1 MTEIRLAII
10 FAFVVA
16 FWGWVFAIYIIMR
29 GDWVIGIVGITAL
42 IPVSLMF
49 WMKAR
54 EDWDS

>member
-1 MTEIRLAII
+1 MTAIRLAII
-10 FAFVVA
+10 FAFVVT
-16 FWGWVFAIYIIMR
+16 FWGWVLSIYIIMR

-49 WMKAR
+49 WVKAR

>member
-16 FWGWVFAIYIIMR
+16 FWGWVLGIYFIAQGEWIA
-29 GDWVIGIVGITAL
+29 GIVMITAL
-42 IPVSLMF
+42 IPATLEIG
-49 WMKAR
+49 MKAR

>member
-10 FAFVVA
+10 FAFVVL
-16 FWGWVFAIYIIMR
+16 FWAWELVIYFIAQVEWIEGM
-29 GDWVIGIVGITAL
+29 VMITAL
-42 IPVSLMF
+42 IPVTLMF

>member
-10 FAFVVA
+10 FAFVVV
-16 FWGWVFAIYIIMR
+16 FWGWVFSIYIIMR
-29 GDWVIGIVGITAL
+29 GDLVMGIVGITAL

>member
-16 FWGWVFAIYIIMR
+16 FWGWVLAVYFIMQ
-29 GDWVIGIVGITAL
+29 GDWVIGVVAITAL
-42 IPVSLMF
+42 IPVTLMF

-54 EDWDS
+54 EDWNS

>member
-16 FWGWVFAIYIIMR
+16 FWGWVLSIYIIMR
-29 GDWVIGIVGITAL
+29 GDWVLGIAGITAMIPETL
-42 IPVSLMF
+42 IL

>member
-10 FAFVVA
+10 LAFVVA
-16 FWGWVFAIYIIMR
+16 FWGWVLAIYIIMR
-29 GDWVIGIVGITAL
+29 GDLVMGIVGITAL
-42 IPVSLMF
+42 IPVTLIF

>member
-29 GDWVIGIVGITAL
+29 GDLVMGIVVITAL

>member
-1 MTEIRLAII
+1 MNEIRLAII

-16 FWGWVFAIYIIMR
+16 FWGWVFSIYIIMR
-29 GDWVIGIVGITAL
+29 GDLVMGIVGITAL
-42 IPVSLMF
+42 IPVTLMF

>member
-16 FWGWVFAIYIIMR
+16 FWGWVLAVYFIMQ
-29 GDWVIGIVGITAL
+29 GDWVIGVVAITAL
-42 IPVSLMF
+42 IPVTLMF

>member
-16 FWGWVFAIYIIMR
+16 FWGWVLAIYIIML

>member
-16 FWGWVFAIYIIMR
+16 FWGWVLAIYIIMR
-29 GDWVIGIVGITAL
+29 GDLVIGIVCITAL
-42 IPVSLMF
+42 IPVTLSI

-54 EDWDS
+54 EDWNS

>member
-16 FWGWVFAIYIIMR
+16 FWGWVLAIYIIMR
-29 GDWVIGIVGITAL
+29 GDWVMGIVGITAL
-42 IPVSLMF
+42 IPVTLIF

>member
-16 FWGWVFAIYIIMR
+16 FWGWAFSIYLIVL
-29 GDWVIGIVGITAL
+29 GDWVPGVVTITAL
-42 IPVSLMF
+42 IPVTLMF

>member
-1 MTEIRLAII
+1 MTEIRLTII

-16 FWGWVFAIYIIMR
+16 FWGWVHSIYIIMR
-29 GDWVIGIVGITAL
+29 GDWVVGIAGITVL
-42 IPVSLMF
+42 IPVTLMF

>member
-16 FWGWVFAIYIIMR
+16 FWGWVLAIYIIMR
-29 GDWVIGIVGITAL
+29 DDWVVGIVLITAL
-42 IPVSLMF
+42 IPVTLMF

>member
-16 FWGWVFAIYIIMR
+16 FWGWVLVIYIIMR
-29 GDWVIGIVGITAL
+29 GDLVMGIVGITAL
-42 IPVSLMF
+42 IPVTLMF
-49 WMKAR
+49 WVKAR

>member
-10 FAFVVA
+10 FAFVVD
-16 FWGWVFAIYIIMR
+16 FWGWVLAIYIAMS
-29 GDWVIGIVGITAL
+29 GDWVVAAVGVSAL

-54 EDWDS
+54 EDWNS

>member
-1 MTEIRLAII
+1 MTEIRPAII

-16 FWGWVFAIYIIMR
+16 FWGWVLAIYIIML
-29 GDWVIGIVGITAL
+29 GDWVVGIVGITAL
-42 IPVSLMF
+42 IPVTLMF

>member
-16 FWGWVFAIYIIMR
+16 FWGWVLTISIIMR
-29 GDWVIGIVGITAL
+29 GDLVMGIVGITTL
-42 IPVSLMF
+42 IPVTLIF

>member
-16 FWGWVFAIYIIMR
+16 FWGWVLAVYFIMQ
-29 GDWVIGIVGITAL
+29 GDWVIGVVTITAL
-42 IPVSLMF
+42 IPVTLMF

>member
-16 FWGWVFAIYIIMR
+16 FWGWVLAIYIIMR
-29 GDWVIGIVGITAL
+29 GDLVMGIVGITAL

-49 WMKAR
+49 WMRAR

>member
-10 FAFVVA
+10 FAFVVV
-16 FWGWVFAIYIIMR
+16 FWAWVFAIYLIVQ
-29 GDWVIGIVGITAL
+29 GDWVAGVVMITAL
-42 IPVSLMF
+42 IPVTLMF

>member
-16 FWGWVFAIYIIMR
+16 FWGWVLAVYFIMQ
-29 GDWVIGIVGITAL
+29 GDWVVGIVGITAL
-42 IPVSLMF
+42 IPVTLMF

>member
-10 FAFVVA
+10 LAFVVA
-16 FWGWVFAIYIIMR
+16 FWGWVLAIYIIMR
-29 GDWVIGIVGITAL
+29 GDLVMGIVGITAL
-42 IPVSLMF
+42 IPVTLMF

>member
-10 FAFVVA
+10 FAFVVL

-29 GDWVIGIVGITAL
+29 GDLVMGIVGITAL
-42 IPVSLMF
+42 IPVTLMF

>member
-10 FAFVVA
+10 FAFGVT
-16 FWGWVFAIYIIMR
+16 FWAWALGIYFIAQGEWIA
-29 GDWVIGIVGITAL
+29 GIVMITTL

-49 WMKAR
+49 WMLVR